1 MKKFSR
7 VLAYIIPYW
16 GAAALNVIS
25 NLFTIVFSLF
35 SFALLIPFLNLLFDI
50 NKLVTVKPELH
61 LSTQSALNYLNYYVS
76 QIIIQHGKIQALI
89 FICAIIL
96 ASFLLRNLG
105 RFFAMYFMATVRTG
119 SIQDIRNDI
128 YSKLLI
134 LPLSFYSRRKKG
146 DLMSRITTDVQ
157 EVEFS
162 IMNYL
167 EMIFR
172 DPITIIAYLAFMI
185 SMSFKLTLF
194 VLGVLPV
201 TGIIIGLIGRSLKR
215 RSKDVQVRF
224 ADLMAMIEETIS
236 GLRIIKGF
244 NAIPYFDRKFFND
257 NKSYRRKLVK
267 VYRRRDSSSP
277 LSEFLSSIVIVIVL
291 WFGGQMVLSPSH
303 EIQAAD
309 FITYIVVFSQIITPA
324 KSLTQSYYSIQ
335 KGIASAERIFEI
347 IDADEVIQEKK
358 NALPVKSLEKEL
370 SFDHVSFKY
379 DKDWILKDINLNIPK
394 GRMVA
399 IVGESG
405 GGKSTMVDLIP
416 RFYDVSDG
424 KVVLDGQDIRDYKI
438 ADLRGLM
445 GIVSQESVLF
455 NDSVFNNIAFGLK
468 DISQE
473 AVEEAAKIAN
483 AHEFIVKMEDGYQT
497 NIGDRGVKLSG
508 GQRQRLSIARAVLAD
523 PDILILDEATS
534 SLDTESERLVQD
546 ALSKIMKNRTTL
558 VIAHRLS
565 TIQNADEIIVIQKGK
580 IVERGTHEE
589 LIQLNGGVYYR
600 LQKMQSFA

>member
-16 GAAALNVIS
+16 GAAVLNIIS
-25 NLFTIVFSLF
+25 NILTIVFSLF

-119 SIQDIRNDI
+119 AIQDIRNGI

-134 LPLSFYSRRKKG
+134 LPLSFYSKRKKG

-215 RSKDVQVRF
+215 SSKEVQIRF
-224 ADLMAMIEETIS
+224 ADLMSMIEETIS

-257 NKSYRRKLVK
+257 NKSYRKKLVK

-277 LSEFLSSIVIVIVL
+277 LSEFLSSIVIVVVL
-291 WFGGQMVLSPSH
+291 WFGGQMVLSPNH

-347 IDADEVIQEKK
+347 MDADEVIEEKK
-358 NALPVKSLEKEL
+358 EALPIQTFNQEL

-379 DKDWILKDINLNIPK
+379 DKDWILNDINLRIPK

-416 RFYDVSDG
+416 RFYDVSEG
-424 KVVLDGQDIRDYKI
+424 KVVLDGQDIRNYKI

-455 NDSVFNNIAFGLK
+455 NDTVFNNIAFGLK
-468 DISQE
+468 DVSHE
-473 AVEEAAKIAN
+473 TVEKAAKIAN
-483 AHEFIVKMEDGYQT
+483 AHEFIIKMEEGYET

-546 ALSKIMKNRTTL
+546 ALSRIMKNRTTL

-580 IVERGTHEE
+580 IVERGNHDE
-589 LIQLNGGVYYR
+589 LIQLNGVYNR

>member
-25 NLFTIVFSLF
+25 NLFTIIFSLF
-35 SFALLIPFLNLLFDI
+35 SFALLIPFLNLLFNI

-61 LSTQSALNYLNYYVS
+61 LSTHSALNYLNYYVS

-119 SIQDIRNDI
+119 SILDIRNNV

-134 LPLSFYSRRKKG
+134 LPLSFYSKRKKG

-157 EVEFS
+157 EIEFS

-172 DPITIIAYLAFMI
+172 DPITIVAYLAFMI

-215 RSKDVQVRF
+215 RSKDVQIRF

-244 NAIPYFDRKFFND
+244 NAIPYFDRKFYND
-257 NKSYRRKLVK
+257 NKNYRRKLVK

-277 LSEFLSSIVIVIVL
+277 LSEFLSSIVIVVVL
-291 WFGGQMVLSPSH
+291 WFGGQMVLSSSH

-309 FITYIVVFSQIITPA
+309 FITYIVVFS
-324 KSLTQSYYSIQ
+324 
-335 KGIASAERIFEI
+335 
-347 IDADEVIQEKK
+347 
-358 NALPVKSLEKEL
+358 
-370 SFDHVSFKY
+370 
-379 DKDWILKDINLNIPK
+379 
-394 GRMVA
+394 
-399 IVGESG
+399 
-405 GGKSTMVDLIP
+405 
-416 RFYDVSDG
+416 
-424 KVVLDGQDIRDYKI
+424 
-438 ADLRGLM
+438 
-445 GIVSQESVLF
+445 
-455 NDSVFNNIAFGLK
+455 
-468 DISQE
+468 
-473 AVEEAAKIAN
+473 
-483 AHEFIVKMEDGYQT
+483 
-497 NIGDRGVKLSG
+497 
-508 GQRQRLSIARAVLAD
+508 RLSPR
-523 PDILILDEATS
+523 P
-534 SLDTESERLVQD
+534 
-546 ALSKIMKNRTTL
+546 N
-558 VIAHRLS
+558 H
-565 TIQNADEIIVIQKGK
+565 
-580 IVERGTHEE
+580 
-589 LIQLNGGVYYR
+589 
-600 LQKMQSFA
+600 